1 MGQSVIRLLN
11 FKIRKLIWNDYTETM
26 TTTAIFHLAIPIS
39 NVAQAKEFYAE
50 NLGCAVG
57 RENNSAVIF
66 NFYGTQLVA
75 HVTQAVLT
83 KQTGIYP
90 RHFGLILPTQ
100 LAWQQLCDRAQAKN
114 ITFYHAPKLRFPHQ
128 ELEHHCFFLED
139 PFYNLLEF
147 KHYSQPE
154 VIFGGTQS
162 SLIGDTVATNN

>member
-1 MGQSVIRLLN
+1 M
-11 FKIRKLIWNDYTETM
+11 M
-26 TTTAIFHLAIPIS
+26 TTAIFHLAIPIS

-66 NFYGTQLVA
+66 DFYGTQLVG
-75 HVTQAVLT
+75 HVTQDALT

-90 RHFGLILPTQ
+90 RHFGLILSTK
-100 LAWQQLCDRAQAKN
+100 LAWQQLCDRAQANN
-114 ITFYHAPKLRFPHQ
+114 ITFYHSPKLRFPQQ

-147 KHYSQPE
+147 KYYSHPE
-154 VIFGGTQS
+154 VIFGGIQS
-162 SLIGDTVATNN
+162 NLIGETGINN